1 MFRIE
6 NFIMMAGILTI
17 ALMAFGCSVK
27 ASVDTSVPVVKEQYE
42 EGLYEGE

>member
-1 MFRIE
+1 MI
-6 NFIMMAGILTI
+6 AGIITI

-42 EGLYEGE
+42 EGLYEGK

>member
-6 NFIMMAGILTI
+6 NFIMIVGVITI

-27 ASVDTSVPVVKEQYE
+27 ASVDTSIPVVKKQYE
-42 EGLYEGE
+42 EGLYEAK